1 MKVTIAEKVK
11 TIIADQLNV
20 DEYEVTMDALFV
32 DDLGADSLDIVEVA
46 MALEEEF
53 KIEIDDGD
61 IEKMV
66 RVKNAVELVEQKL
79 REKTA

>member
-32 DDLGADSLDIVEVA
+32 DDLDADSLDVVEVV
-46 MALEEEF
+46 MELEEEF
-53 KIEIDDGD
+53 DIEISDEES
-61 IEKMV
+61 EKMV
-66 RVKNAVELVEQKL
+66 RVKDVVELVERKL